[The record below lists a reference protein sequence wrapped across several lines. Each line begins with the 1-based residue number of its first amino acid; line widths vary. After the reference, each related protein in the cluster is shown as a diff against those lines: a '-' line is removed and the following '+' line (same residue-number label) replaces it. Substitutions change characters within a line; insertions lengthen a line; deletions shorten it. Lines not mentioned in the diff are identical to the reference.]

1 MSGTAGGVPA
11 AHTALAASVPPV
23 PPAGGQILLET
34 RGMSKTFGGLKA
46 VDNVSFA
53 LREGIVTTLVGPNGA
68 GKTTL
73 FNLITGHLD
82 PDAGE
87 VTWLGN
93 SIKGVP
99 HWRIAQSGVG
109 RTFQDL
115 KLFDQMT
122 VLENAQTVTER
133 GSWLWQA
140 GGKSGAAE
148 RRERAEA
155 ALAAVGLAD
164 RRHARALDLA
174 YAERKFLSIARILA
188 SGARLWLLDEP
199 ASGLDPGSYER
210 FIALLRDQIT
220 RGITICIIEHNL
232 DIVKGIS
239 DRIAFLDQGRLLA
252 EGDPHSILTDP
263 ALAAIYF
270 GERVE

>member
-1 MSGTAGGVPA
+1 VSTE
-11 AHTALAASVPPV
+11 TR
-23 PPAGGQILLET
+23 ILLET
-34 RGMSKTFGGLKA
+34 RGVSITFGGLKA
-46 VDNVSFA
+46 VQEVSLA

-73 FNLITGHLD
+73 FNLITGQLQTQSGD
-82 PDAGE
+82 
-87 VTWLGN
+87 VLWLGA
-93 SIKGVP
+93 SILGQPQWK
-99 HWRIAQSGVG
+99 IAQSGIG

-122 VLENAQTVTER
+122 VLENVLSVTER
-133 GSWLWQA
+133 DPWLWQS
-140 GGKSGAAE
+140 GGAAGARE
-148 RRERAEA
+148 RRERAES
-155 ALAAVGLAD
+155 ALEQVGLID
-164 RRHARALDLA
+164 RRNTRALDLA
-174 YAERKFLSIARILA
+174 YAERKFLSIARILGA
-188 SGARLWLLDEP
+188 GARLWLLDEP
-199 ASGLDPGSYER
+199 ASGLDPRSYDR
-210 FIALLRDQIT
+210 FLNLLRDQVQ

-252 EGDPHSILTDP
+252 EGDPHSILSDP

>member
-1 MSGTAGGVPA
+1 MTQGGA
-11 AHTALAASVPPV
+11 
-23 PPAGGQILLET
+23 ILLET
-34 RGMSKTFGGLKA
+34 TGMSKTFGGLKA

-87 VTWLGN
+87 VTWLGK

-99 HWRIAQSGVG
+99 HWKIAQAGIG

-122 VLENAQTVTER
+122 VLENALTVTER
-133 GSWLWQA
+133 GAWLWQS
-140 GGKSGAAE
+140 GGKAGLAA
-148 RRERAEA
+148 RHERAEQ
-155 ALAAVGLAD
+155 ALVAVGLAD
-164 RRHARALDLA
+164 RRNARAVDLA

-210 FIALLRDQIT
+210 FVNLVRDQLQH
-220 RGITICIIEHNL
+220 GITICIIEHNL

-252 EGDPHSILTDP
+252 EGEPQSILADP

-270 GERVE
+270 GERN

>member
-1 MSGTAGGVPA
+1 MPGAGR
-11 AHTALAASVPPV
+11 
-23 PPAGGQILLET
+23 ILLET
-34 RGMSKTFGGLKA
+34 TGMSKTFGGLKA

-82 PDAGE
+82 PDAGT
-87 VTWLGN
+87 VTWLGK
-93 SIKGVP
+93 SIKGMA
-99 HWRIAQSGVG
+99 HWRIAQAGIG

-122 VLENAQTVTER
+122 VLENALTVTER
-133 GSWLWQA
+133 GAWLWQS
-140 GGKSGAAE
+140 GGKAGLAA
-148 RRERAEA
+148 RRERAES

-164 RRHARALDLA
+164 RRHARAIDLA
-174 YAERKFLSIARILA
+174 YAERKFLSVARILA

-210 FIALLRDQIT
+210 FVRLVRDQLAH
-220 RGITICIIEHNL
+220 GITICIIEHNL

-252 EGDPHSILTDP
+252 EGDPQSILSDP

-270 GERVE
+270 GERA

>member
-1 MSGTAGGVPA
+1 MIAGGTV
-11 AHTALAASVPPV
+11 
-23 PPAGGQILLET
+23 LLET
-34 RGMSKTFGGLKA
+34 TGMSKTFGGLKA

-82 PDAGE
+82 PDAGD
-87 VTWLGN
+87 VTWLGR
-93 SIKGVP
+93 SIKGVA
-99 HWRIAQSGVG
+99 HWKIAQAGIG

-122 VLENAQTVTER
+122 VLENALTVTER
-133 GSWLWQA
+133 GAWLWQS
-140 GGKSGAAE
+140 GGKAGRKA
-148 RRERAEA
+148 RPERAEH

-164 RRHARALDLA
+164 RRHARAVDLA
-174 YAERKFLSIARILA
+174 YAERKFLSIARILG

-210 FIALLRDQIT
+210 FVNLVRDQLKH
-220 RGITICIIEHNL
+220 GITICIIEHNL

-252 EGDPHSILTDP
+252 EGDPQSILSDP

-270 GERVE
+270 GERA